1 MQCDNREPEFVT
13 AFQDQHDH
21 IAMSYPQRL
30 EIGSRLIG
38 VFLQICKCEIN
49 MFAPV
54 VCPAQSFF
62 VGFFS
67 GPCIYYIIS
76 EIKVLGYFYLEILY
90 KIFLRRKRRLI

>member
-13 AFQDQHDH
+13 AFQDQHHH
-21 IAMSYPQRL
+21 IAMSDSQRL

-38 VFLQICKCEIN
+38 VFLQIGKGEIN
-49 MFAPV
+49 MFALV
-54 VCPAQSFF
+54 VCPAQSLF
-62 VGFFS
+62 VG